1 MSIEI
6 YSEKV
11 GEIVE
16 NWFAEA
22 AIEQSPELHQLFTI
36 SVKAMLV
43 EPRLLFSTQR
53 VNFRIDKGSEAT
65 FYHVQGRS
73 LESFFPC
80 CRLNFTI
87 RNLVEIQPMKR
98 NLDEPI
104 LETPSVGTRYQ
115 RIGHS
120 LVILFI
126 ISDSINILN
135 KTVRKDLDVELSVDR
150 PFYILDS
157 IHGILKSCE
166 MDILENEMQKIDLY
180 FQCSDMNKYVSY
192 EVNGKLRLAYRDH
205 KNKVTLRALQKA
217 ATICQLGS
225 GSSTSDAMLL

>member
-1 MSIEI
+1 MKHTKKSERYVEIINDKYFAKIWNFRIQGPIKVTPDRFTLSGNSSITVSIEI

-80 CRLNFTI
+80 CRLKFTI
-87 RNLVEIQPMKR
+87 RNLVEFSTNEAKPRRTHLGNSFSGNTVPKNRFRRFHHVSFLGYFIYHFR
-98 NLDEPI
+98 F
-104 LETPSVGTRYQ
+104 YQ
-115 RIGHS
+115 
-120 LVILFI
+120 
-126 ISDSINILN
+126 
-135 KTVRKDLDVELSVDR
+135 
-150 PFYILDS
+150 
-157 IHGILKSCE
+157 
-166 MDILENEMQKIDLY
+166 Y
-180 FQCSDMNKYVSY
+180 FK
-192 EVNGKLRLAYRDH
+192 
-205 KNKVTLRALQKA
+205 
-217 ATICQLGS
+217 
-225 GSSTSDAMLL
+225 

>member
-6 YSEKV
+6 YSEKI

-80 CRLNFTI
+80 CRLNFTV

-104 LETPSVGTRYQ
+104 LQIP
-115 RIGHS
+115 
-120 LVILFI
+120 LV
-126 ISDSINILN
+126 
-135 KTVRKDLDVELSVDR
+135 KTVPKNWFRRFHHASFPGYFIYHFR
-150 PFYILDS
+150 FY
-157 IHGILKSCE
+157 
-166 MDILENEMQKIDLY
+166 QY
-180 FQCSDMNKYVSY
+180 FK
-192 EVNGKLRLAYRDH
+192 
-205 KNKVTLRALQKA
+205 
-217 ATICQLGS
+217 
-225 GSSTSDAMLL
+225 